1 MDIQGYVI
9 DHWLGKM
16 SAERSVLVIY
26 DPDWL
31 PLLYKKQKALQ
42 VFTCRALLFLDIL
55 KFPPVYTQCS

>member
-1 MDIQGYVI
+1 MDIQGYII

-31 PLLYKKQKALQ
+31 SLLYKKQKALQ
-42 VFTCRALLFLDIL
+42 VLNLQGFCASRWA
-55 KFPPVYTQCS
+55 

>member
-16 SAERSVLVIY
+16 SAERAVLVIY

-31 PLLYKKQKALQ
+31 FCIKKQKALQ
-42 VFTCRALLFLDIL
+42 VLNLQGFCASRWA
-55 KFPPVYTQCS
+55 